1 MRPLSAGLKN
11 VSDEE
16 DLDGLLY
23 LKIVDYKGL
32 RPREFSTGAE
42 KAA

>member
-23 LKIVDYKGL
+23 LKTVDYKGL